1 LRSFDLLRSI
11 TDIKKYS
18 SVIFDVFKDA
28 ESAEMIEEILNT
40 EIEEEG
46 LQTIESIAQSGYP
59 LSLEGKQ

>member
-1 LRSFDLLRSI
+1 MRSFDLLRSI